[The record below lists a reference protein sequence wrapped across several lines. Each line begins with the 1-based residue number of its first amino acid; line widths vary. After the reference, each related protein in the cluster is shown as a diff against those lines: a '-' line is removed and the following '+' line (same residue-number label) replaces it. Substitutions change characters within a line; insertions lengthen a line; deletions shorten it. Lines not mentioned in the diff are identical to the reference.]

1 MVRYI
6 LSSIKL
12 LILLLIISG
21 QGFGGQNSGAMVE
34 LDLYTE
40 YPSNITNAGINSLSS
55 IGPDTDVFVKIYL
68 KDVSNLVL
76 YQVDLLVDP
85 DRIEWVKILGTV
97 DASTDNPTTDEK
109 NILIKENQFFEILSV
124 YNSVPG
130 NENGKFRK
138 ITVGAALD
146 AIKIGVPDSYAADGD
161 GLAGLIQLRTTS
173 SFSVNDEAKI
183 YIKRAVFSDN
193 SYPNRVEEY
202 SIQSY
207 SVGGRINPDDSPK
220 ETGEL
225 IEDIIKSNT
234 DTITAEYGDGTKINL
249 NFTSG
254 SGFAGNTVTINA
266 LGDSLPDSLASD
278 EGFMKI
284 SEKAAAYFLIETDI
298 DTSVNPFTADLSFTY
313 TTENLFSAGII
324 EGSAEESR
332 LVMAF
337 FNENNVWQKVETVI
351 DTNSNTVSAEVSH
364 FSSWAIVDS
373 SDSDLVPVELSV
385 FTGQI
390 DEYEGIILE
399 WSTVSESNNYGFYI
413 EKSTDN
419 IIFTE
424 IGFVRGAGT
433 SFNKNTYSYID
444 MDSNEAGDYYYRLRQ
459 TDNNGDYTYSGIVK
473 VTIQPPGDYELFPA
487 YPNPFNPT
495 ASIEYSL
502 KESGFVKLTVYN
514 TLGQEVARLVNENMA
529 AGKHKV
535 LFNAENFASGMY
547 IYKIT
552 VNGFTSAGKIVL
564 MK

>member
-1 MVRYI
+1 
-6 LSSIKL
+6 
-12 LILLLIISG
+12 
-21 QGFGGQNSGAMVE
+21 
-34 LDLYTE
+34 
-40 YPSNITNAGINSLSS
+40 
-55 IGPDTDVFVKIYL
+55 
-68 KDVSNLVL
+68 
-76 YQVDLLVDP
+76 
-85 DRIEWVKILGTV
+85 
-97 DASTDNPTTDEK
+97 
-109 NILIKENQFFEILSV
+109 KEI
-124 YNSVPG
+124 
-130 NENGKFRK
+130 
-138 ITVGAALD
+138 
-146 AIKIGVPDSYAADGD
+146 PDSYAADGD

-173 SFSVNDEAKI
+173 EFSVTDEAKI
-183 YIKRAVFSDN
+183 YIKKAVFSDN
-193 SYPNRVEEY
+193 SYPNRIEEY

-225 IEDIIKSNT
+225 IEDIIRSNT
-234 DTITAEYGDGTKINL
+234 DTITAEYGDGTKISL

-313 TTENLFSAGII
+313 TTENLSSAGII

-373 SDSDLVPVELSV
+373 SDSDLVPVDLSV
-385 FTGQI
+385 FTVKI

-399 WSTVSESNNYGFYI
+399 WSTISESNNYGFYI

-419 IIFTE
+419 IIFAE
-424 IGFVRGAGT
+424 IGFVSGAGT
-433 SFNKNTYSYID
+433 SFKENAYSYVD
-444 MDSNEAGDYYYRLRQ
+444 MDNNEAGDYYYRLRQ
-459 TDNNGDYTYSGIVK
+459 TDYSGDYTYSGIIK
-473 VTIQPPGDYELFPA
+473 ITIKPPGDYELFPA

-495 ASIEYSL
+495 ATIEYSL
-502 KESGFVKLTVYN
+502 KEVGFVKLAVYN
-514 TLGQEVARLVNENMA
+514 TLGQEVAGLVNDNMA

-535 LFNAENFASGMY
+535 LFNAGNLAAGMY